1 MTAPH
6 FYLRSQGLKSSPAT
20 HLSGHACGIIN
31 VLSFLVSCLLDL
43 ANIVLI
49 DPRNIQVAQ
58 SCEKC
63 PGLFFF
69 QLLESTVYGERKGAA
84 YGLSGLVKG
93 LGILYLKQLNIMS
106 TLQEAIQDKKNYRH
120 REGALFAYEMLC
132 SMLGRLFEP
141 YVVHVL
147 PNLLLCFGDGN
158 QYVREVREEALN
170 RCCILK
176 TSASVSLG
184 FPKTQKLKKA

>member
-1 MTAPH
+1 MKAPNL
-6 FYLRSQGLKSSPAT
+6 YLISQRLKSCPVT
-20 HLSGHACGIIN
+20 HLSGHASGIMN
-31 VLSFLVSCLLDL
+31 VLSFLVSRLLDL
-43 ANIVLI
+43 ANIALI
-49 DPRNIQVAQ
+49 EPRNIQVAQ
-58 SCEKC
+58 SSEKC
-63 PGLFFF
+63 PCLFFF

-158 QYVREVREEALN
+158 QYVREVREEAFN
-170 RCCILK
+170 CCWILK
-176 TSASVSLG
+176 TSASVLLG
-184 FPKTQKLKKA
+184 FPNTQKLKKA

>member
-1 MTAPH
+1 MKAPNL
-6 FYLRSQGLKSSPAT
+6 YLISQGLKSFLAT
-20 HLSGHACGIIN
+20 HLSGHASGIIN

-49 DPRNIQVAQ
+49 DPCNIQVAQ

-63 PGLFFF
+63 PRLFFF

-170 RCCILK
+170 WCCILK
-176 TSASVSLG
+176 TSLSVFQG
-184 FPKTQKLKKA
+184 FPNTQKLKKA

>member
-1 MTAPH
+1 MKAPNL
-6 FYLRSQGLKSSPAT
+6 YLISQRLNSCPAT
-20 HLSGHACGIIN
+20 RLSGHASGIIN

-63 PGLFFF
+63 PFLFFF

-170 RCCILK
+170 WCCILK
-176 TSASVSLG
+176 TSLSVFRG
-184 FPKTQKLKKA
+184 FPNSQKLKKA

>member
-1 MTAPH
+1 M
-6 FYLRSQGLKSSPAT
+6 
-20 HLSGHACGIIN
+20 N

-58 SCEKC
+58 SCEKFLC
-63 PGLFFF
+63 LFFF

>member
-1 MTAPH
+1 MKAPNL
-6 FYLRSQGLKSSPAT
+6 YLISQGLKSFLAT
-20 HLSGHACGIIN
+20 HLSGHASGIIN

-43 ANIVLI
+43 ANIVLT

-58 SCEKC
+58 SCEKFPC
-63 PGLFFF
+63 LFIF

-170 RCCILK
+170 WCCILK
-176 TSASVSLG
+176 TSLSVFRG
-184 FPKTQKLKKA
+184 FPNTQKLKKA